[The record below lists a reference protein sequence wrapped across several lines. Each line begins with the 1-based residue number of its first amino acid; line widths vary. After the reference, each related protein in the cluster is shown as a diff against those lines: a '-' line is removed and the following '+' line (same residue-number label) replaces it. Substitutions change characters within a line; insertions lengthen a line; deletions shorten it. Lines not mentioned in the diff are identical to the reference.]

1 VRTVEYWTF
10 PCGARY
16 RAVVE
21 TDLKAMMQEPTSSFR
36 CPKCDS
42 TIGIRGTLISY
53 TEELPDERW
62 QVAERTDGTPS
73 R

>member
-1 VRTVEYWTF
+1 VRSVEYWTF

-21 TDLKAMMQEPTSSFR
+21 TDLKALTQLPTSTFT

-42 TIGIRGTLISY
+42 SIQIRGTLISY

-62 QVAERTDGTPS
+62 QIVDQND
-73 R
+73 